1 MAENA
6 DSWFLWPMAWRDTD
20 SVKAEDEPRPRLTYS
35 NLKLETLQFRNMPL
49 QDNVRS
55 AVAYR
60 TATVKLNFF

>member
-1 MAENA
+1 
-6 DSWFLWPMAWRDTD
+6 MAWRDTD